1 MRRRPLRLIAAPLA
15 VLLCASVAHAQG
27 QLTWKRPTVS
37 GAGAPRSQTEARPE
51 APAPDRH
58 ATSRYGSAPQRAPQN
73 SQQNVRVV
81 YEGEV
86 APAVAAMPI
95 RGQAPTRAMAPTNP
109 SAVRYANRGRG
120 PVRVAQAPETLPSG
134 GAEMVPTP
142 AGQGAPMVQG
152 APMMEGGPMMHGPM
166 EMGPM
171 HMGSQEYPD
180 QIHGG
185 GYVESY
191 GAPACDG
198 GSVDC
203 GCGVPEPGCGF
214 VDPSCGVEC
223 GCGVPDCGCAAD
235 PYAVGCGCGVEGC
248 GGGCGDCVGP
258 HHGWGRCWER
268 GAVPLIIY
276 IPPVKDFYAFGGVHG
291 FKNPFDFGRD
301 GGNFG
306 IHEGFNAGGKMA
318 WLPIPWLGY
327 QVGYQAVHSQLS
339 GDASTADSA
348 SHTQH
353 FITAGLFHRR
363 RVGLQYGL
371 VYDFLKDERQTSE
384 DFNQV
389 RGLISLT
396 SAHGK
401 EVGFMFA
408 AAGDSFPVGS
418 ANFGATEQYAG
429 FLRFHGRQGG
439 EFRTFLGGTGSGN
452 GLLGIDAW
460 TPLNNSWSLNTGW
473 AYMVPE
479 DSDLGQGASNEAWNL
494 SVNLVWH
501 YGRSAK
507 SRYNNPF
514 RPMFE
519 VADNGSMI
527 IDR

>member
-15 VLLCASVAHAQG
+15 VLLCASATHAQG

-37 GAGAPRSQTEARPE
+37 GAGASRAQAESA
-51 APAPDRH
+51 APDRH
-58 ATSRYGSAPQRAPQN
+58 PTTRYGSAPQNGSPDG
-73 SQQNVRVV
+73 QQNVRVI

-86 APAVAAMPI
+86 APAVAAMPV
-95 RGQAPTRAMAPTNP
+95 RGQAPTRAMAPARPTNP
-109 SAVRYANRGRG
+109 NANRSAMRGRG
-120 PVRVAQAPETLPSG
+120 PVRMAQAPGSIAPENLPSG
-134 GAEMVPTP
+134 GEMIPTP
-142 AGQGAPMVQG
+142 AGQSAPMMQG
-152 APMMEGGPMMHGPM
+152 APMMEAPLMQAPMQ
-166 EMGPM
+166 MGP
-171 HMGSQEYPD
+171 QDYPD
-180 QIHGG
+180 PIHSG

-191 GAPACDG
+191 GAPACDCG
-198 GSVDC
+198 GGEC
-203 GCGVPEPGCGF
+203 GCALPEPGCGF

-276 IPPVKDFYAFGGVHG
+276 IPPIKDFYAFGGVHG
-291 FKNPFDFGRD
+291 FKNPYDFGRD

-339 GDASTADSA
+339 GDASNADSA

-363 RVGLQYGL
+363 CVGLQYGV
-371 VYDFLKDERQTSE
+371 VYDFLKDERQGSQ

-401 EVGFMFA
+401 EIGFMFA
-408 AAGDSFPVGS
+408 AAGDSIPVGNS
-418 ANFGATEQYAG
+418 TFGATEQYAG

-439 EFRTFLGGTGSGN
+439 EVRTFLGGTGSGN

-479 DSDLGQGASNEAWNL
+479 DSDRGQGANNEAWNL
-494 SVNLVWH
+494 SMNLVWH
-501 YGRSAK
+501 YGCSAK
-507 SRYNNPF
+507 SRYRNPF